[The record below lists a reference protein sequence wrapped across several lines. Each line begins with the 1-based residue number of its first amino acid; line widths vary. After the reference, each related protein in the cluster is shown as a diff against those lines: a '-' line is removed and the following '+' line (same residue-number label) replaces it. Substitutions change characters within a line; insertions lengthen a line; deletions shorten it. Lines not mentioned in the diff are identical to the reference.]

1 MANVDDFGK
10 ISVYTE
16 QIKSN
21 WELTEKTNNKLLDG
35 VASIEGKLGTIV
47 HQFNDIAN
55 VFNTSLNVAS
65 FAGIAKQLWEIDSA
79 TTKISMRMGMGKQ
92 GIEDMKKSIDV
103 LTTSFGA
110 SLETATD
117 LVTELAKSNYKGNLQ
132 DAAKASYLFS
142 DATGLSTKEA
152 TRLTD
157 QMSKVAGM
165 SEKSMAS
172 MYAGITKVQ
181 QANGISE
188 KGMSL
193 LSSRIIDA
201 TNNMVAFG
209 RSQEQIKQMSVE
221 TAKFVSVLEEVGIA
235 AETSLNWIERLT
247 DPDKIEENIGLYAQ
261 LGISMSDALSGGN
274 IEEQMLDGMKSF
286 AQKLK
291 EMGPIAGAQ
300 YANAFNLKYK
310 DVIKAAAADTDI
322 GIEAIPTAEE
332 ESLAVLREL
341 SNNTQSYME
350 QFQRG
355 LNKIVGTIRR
365 VGPVVMSVIAITFIG
380 LQKIVSAVNLI
391 NKIKTKGLTEEEIRL
406 QKLGITIDKNMKA
419 QLNAQDEAMENYR
432 VLLNMQEQLN
442 ELKSLENDPAKQKI
456 IENKLNQIRN
466 KMVEIS
472 KTDLFE
478 TTRRTLGKMETE
490 MHSFKKEMKMQ
501 PVFINDADFASK
513 KMRSAAKELGKSV
526 SGSVKRAMGRAVK
539 AADKIIYNDK
549 LSTEEK
555 VKKLNAA
562 AAKNKDA
569 GSVYL
574 KAAEALNMAAEN
586 NMRTAQACQNSGTSG
601 IGGSLDSVSSGVK
614 GGAKSGKGFG
624 TGMIALAV
632 AEGVSV
638 LAGVISNF
646 GEKVEDFS
654 TAFEKGTEKI
664 KESSSDSRGSA
675 MALVRS
681 GDYMYAETDPSYMER
696 VKERNGWNNNNYDSV
711 RERYIRQN
719 AENTELTAGGVAKMV
734 TEIATLNFTMQ
745 DLTST
750 VSKGFSASGST
761 NKPVGASVFNQ

>member
-21 WELTEKTNNKLLDG
+21 WEFTEKTNNKLLDG

-79 TTKISMRMGMGKQ
+79 TTKISMRIGMGKQ
-92 GIEDMKKSIDV
+92 GIEDMKESIDG
-103 LTTSFGA
+103 LTTGFGA

-152 TRLTD
+152 VRLTD
-157 QMSKVAGM
+157 QMSKVADM
-165 SEKSMAS
+165 SEKSMVS

-209 RSQEQIKQMSVE
+209 RSQEQIKQMAVE
-221 TAKFVSVLEEVGIA
+221 TSKFVSVLEEVGIA

-300 YANAFNLKYK
+300 YANAFGLKYK

-332 ESLAVLREL
+332 ESLAVLQEL
-341 SNNTQSYME
+341 SENTQSYME

-355 LNKIVGTIRR
+355 LNKIVGMIRR
-365 VGPVVMSVIAITFIG
+365 IGPVVMSVIAITFIS

-391 NKIKTKGLTEEEIRL
+391 NKIKTQGLTEEEIRL

-419 QLNAQDEAMENYR
+419 QLNAQNEAMEDYR
-432 VLLNMQEQLN
+432 VLLNMREQLV
-442 ELKSLENDPAKQKI
+442 ELEKLGTQNAEAINAKIKTIDGALIKI
-456 IENKLNQIRN
+456 SSR
-466 KMVEIS
+466 
-472 KTDLFE
+472 DLFK
-478 TTRRTLGKMETE
+478 TTKKTLEQMKAE
-490 MHSFKKEMKMQ
+490 MRSFKTEMKMQ
-501 PVFINDADFASK
+501 PVFINDAEFASK
-513 KMRSAAKELGKSV
+513 KMKSAAKELGKSV
-526 SGSVKRAMGRAVK
+526 SGSVKRAMGIAVK
-539 AADKIIYNDK
+539 TADKIIYNDK

-574 KAAEALNMAAEN
+574 KAAEALNVAAAN
-586 NMRTAQACQNSGTSG
+586 NMRTAQAYQNSDT
-601 IGGSLDSVSSGVK
+601 GGMGSALDAVSSGEK

-638 LAGVISNF
+638 LAGAISTF

-696 VKERNGWNNNNYDSV
+696 VKERNGWNNNSYDSV